1 MQPCRW
7 EMPRNRLKMEPK
19 PDEEFVMEVKARMPG
34 KVEEVKVKVGDAVK
48 KGDILFVVEAMKMK
62 TPVPSPEDGTV
73 KELKVE
79 AGSRLSA
86 GEVMAVIE

>member
-1 MQPCRW
+1 
-7 EMPRNRLKMEPK
+7 
-19 PDEEFVMEVKARMPG
+19 MEVKARMPG
-34 KVEEVKVKVGDAVK
+34 KVDEVKVSVGATVK
-48 KGDILFVVEAMKMK
+48 KGDVLFIVEAMKMK
-62 TPVPSPEDGTV
+62 TPVPAPEDGTV